1 MILDPQIEAIMLLHF
16 FYTYLIYIMY
26 QILYHIVR
34 SSGIPYFVNNSMNIG
49 LIPIIDNDTWM
60 CIVSSILFFLSF
72 GILWLSN
79 LSINYWD
86 PIS

>member
-49 LIPIIDNDTWM
+49 LIPIIDNDT
-60 CIVSSILFFLSF
+60 
-72 GILWLSN
+72 
-79 LSINYWD
+79 
-86 PIS
+86 